1 LPGHPRR
8 RSLSVGERLSAP
20 LSALCPIPLDVAPG
34 GRRHRRHRSYSNYE
48 CPLPTTPI
56 IRVIREGEGRR
67 SYSLPPASAES
78 RRGAPLSPT
87 PFQRR
92 GCELPVGLLGPCGAF
107 TESCRPL
114 TFSLS
119 PPGTPESKSFSPD
132 VLLIAGVSTLL
143 PTETGV
149 RLTRRS
155 EDPASPQRF
164 PDKTGQSPRTPSVVF
179 RISELSPEDD
189 LLSESCSDP
198 LSTPVPFRLLPLRAP
213 TSGKLRSSSRLAPS
227 LSHRP
232 TLRSTGEEDARCV
245 EPTSATHTNYVHPHL
260 ARSRLAPLVAQ
271 RGRPPE
277 TKAPDDTIGGPSVSR
292 HPRPLRRTV
301 TAC

>member
-1 LPGHPRR
+1 MRTPRGPS
-8 RSLSVGERLSAP
+8 RSLWSLHRIVST
-20 LSALCPIPLDVAPG
+20 SDVLVVTNRHTRVEILFA
-34 GRRHRRHRSYSNYE
+34 RCAAHRRHVDIAAYIFNEAADRNQRS
-48 CPLPTTPI
+48 
-56 IRVIREGEGRR
+56 VM
-67 SYSLPPASAES
+67 
-78 RRGAPLSPT
+78 
-87 PFQRR
+87 
-92 GCELPVGLLGPCGAF
+92 
-107 TESCRPL
+107 
-114 TFSLS
+114 
-119 PPGTPESKSFSPD
+119 
-132 VLLIAGVSTLL
+132 
-143 PTETGV
+143 
-149 RLTRRS
+149 RLTGWS

-179 RISELSPEDD
+179 RIPELSPEDD

-198 LSTPVPFRLLPLRAP
+198 LSTSVPFRLLPLRAP

-227 LSHRP
+227 SSHRP

-260 ARSRLAPLVAQ
+260 VRSRLAPLVAQ

-301 TAC
+301 PACLLRAPCFVGFERGRFLPTARRRPSL

>member
-1 LPGHPRR
+1 
-8 RSLSVGERLSAP
+8 
-20 LSALCPIPLDVAPG
+20 
-34 GRRHRRHRSYSNYE
+34 
-48 CPLPTTPI
+48 
-56 IRVIREGEGRR
+56 
-67 SYSLPPASAES
+67 
-78 RRGAPLSPT
+78 
-87 PFQRR
+87 
-92 GCELPVGLLGPCGAF
+92 VGLLGPCGAF

-132 VLLIAGVSTLL
+132 VLTIAGMSTLL

-149 RLTRRS
+149 ELTRRS

-179 RISELSPEDD
+179 RTFELSPEDD
-189 LLSESCSDP
+189 LLERRFRSLQHVRTVSP
-198 LSTPVPFRLLPLRAP
+198 STPPRPYVRQATEFLPASALF
-213 TSGKLRSSSRLAPS
+213 
-227 LSHRP
+227 SHRP

-245 EPTSATHTNYVHPHL
+245 EPTSATHTNYVHPHFV
-260 ARSRLAPLVAQ
+260 RSQLAPLVAQ

-301 TAC
+301 IAC